1 MKSVEYAYSPY
12 PHNINYKLL
21 SPLQKSY
28 YNNVDRKDWKDFANL
43 YIDSGSSGS
52 SNGGVGGGSS
62 GYGSGNLGANVGVI
76 GVGGVVYNNTIPP
89 HTTNNVSTDI
99 GDFHMITPT
108 PAPPTTTPSITYPR
122 PSHPTTTD
130 ANITVV
136 NTKEKMT
143 TLYPQ
148 IGSRT
153 TR

>member
-52 SNGGVGGGSS
+52 SNGG
-62 GYGSGNLGANVGVI
+62 ANVGVI

-99 GDFHMITPT
+99 GNFHMITPT
-108 PAPPTTTPSITYPR
+108 PAPSTTTPSITYPR